1 MPPGGAEVEIAV
13 LFSDVRGS
21 TSLGEQLGPAEFA
34 ALLNKFYDVATITL
48 LEHEGTIDKMVG
60 DEVMALFIPG
70 FCGPNYRLHAVRAA
84 EALIRAIGYRE
95 GSEPLLPVGVSI
107 HAGPAYVGKV
117 GSGGVTDF
125 TALGDTVNTAA
136 RLQAIAGAGEVLL
149 SEVLFQAVAEHY
161 PQLEQRVVTLRGK
174 EEPFA
179 IRVLH
184 CGAR

>member
-1 MPPGGAEVEIAV
+1 LPPGGAEVEIAV

-21 TSLGEQLGPAEFA
+21 TSLGEQLGP
-34 ALLNKFYDVATITL
+34 
-48 LEHEGTIDKMVG
+48 
-60 DEVMALFIPG
+60 
-70 FCGPNYRLHAVRAA
+70 A

-107 HAGPAYVGKV
+107 HAGPAYVGKI
-117 GSGGVTDF
+117 GSSGITDF

-136 RLQAIAGAGEVLL
+136 RLQGIAGAGEVLL

-161 PQLEQRVVTLRGK
+161 PQLEQRVVTIRGK